1 ERLEAQLHEGA
12 AALPR
17 VRAIDLVAKSACAPD
32 EGECL
37 AASARKTGFDQMV
50 SAQVAQTPHGYRFHV
65 RAFSARDGALA
76 GEHQGEVRGGPLD
89 LASALEL
96 GVCHALGAAPCLGE
110 LALSSEEGVA
120 GTRLIVD

>member
-1 ERLEAQLHEGA
+1 MSSLLAVALLAAASDKIGLYPIALPEGQELLAERLEAQLHEGA

-17 VRAIDLVAKSACAPD
+17 VKAIDLVAKSACAPD

-37 AASARKTGFDQMV
+37 AGSARKIGFDQMV

-65 RAFSARDGALA
+65 RAFAARDGALK

-89 LASALEL
+89 L
-96 GVCHALGAAPCLGE
+96 
-110 LALSSEEGVA
+110 
-120 GTRLIVD
+120 